1 MVILPL
7 EIKNLIF
14 ERILIKFNYLECEM
28 SMRSE
33 NYALWKIFNFWGKNV
48 IFEKF
53 GGKSVILKN
62 LLHQNFEKIWK
73 FHLRLG

>member
-1 MVILPL
+1 
-7 EIKNLIF
+7 
-14 ERILIKFNYLECEM
+14 M

-53 GGKSVILKN
+53 RGKSVILKN
-62 LLHQNFEKIWK
+62 LLHQNFGKIWK

>member
-1 MVILPL
+1 
-7 EIKNLIF
+7 
-14 ERILIKFNYLECEM
+14 M

-73 FHLRLG
+73 FHFKTWISQRECMVEKVGQVDG